1 VSCIVSRVTDAH
13 SNQAAEGD
21 GRDRE
26 RCREK
31 RSLHPTIVDD
41 VPGMYRVRARCRG
54 HADFARYPPAAAG
67 RTIHPV
73 LRRLRIENLVLIRE
87 AELELAPGL
96 NAITGETGA
105 GKTIL
110 AQSIGLLL
118 GARADAAMIGP
129 AGEEA
134 YVEAELDG
142 DPDSLAELRPE
153 DESGLVVARR
163 IFRDGRTRAYAWGR
177 AAAREDVAAE
187 AESVIAMSG
196 QFQQRRLARPA
207 FQLDVLDAFAGNDDM
222 RGRMRGAWR
231 ELVAAR
237 RRLDELTRDADA
249 HERRIGEL
257 RALVEDTEGLEAED
271 EEALREEREKL
282 RHVEE
287 LAAGASAAAEAIAPD
302 EGEGAAGLAAVAERA
317 VAPLETLAPELRRV
331 GDELRDVELR
341 LRESA
346 SELRSF
352 LADLGSQPDRL
363 EEVEAALERIADA
376 KRRFRVDTFAELL
389 ARAAQAREELAAV
402 DSGTD
407 PVEAAEAAVAA
418 AEARVG
424 ELVRELRATREDAA
438 PRFAEAVAAELR
450 DLGMGE
456 GEFVCELRERDPGP
470 TGADEARFLIR
481 PNPGLPLAPVSDTA
495 SGGELSRIALAIAVV
510 AGGATLVFDEIDA
523 GIGGETANA
532 VGRALARAAEHAQV
546 ITITH
551 LPQIASLAER
561 HFRVEKVPGDP
572 THTRIALLEPEER
585 RAELERMLG
594 GAEFLAVLGGAEN
607 G

>member
-1 VSCIVSRVTDAH
+1 MSVSPGTRPRPP
-13 SNQAAEGD
+13 G
-21 GRDRE
+21 
-26 RCREK
+26 
-31 RSLHPTIVDD
+31 
-41 VPGMYRVRARCRG
+41 VPS
-54 HADFARYPPAAAG
+54 
-67 RTIHPV
+67 TPV

-134 YVEAELDG
+134 YVEAELEG
-142 DPDSLAELRPE
+142 DPESLVELRPE

-207 FQLDVLDAFAGNDDM
+207 FQLDVLDAFAGNDDL
-222 RGRMRGAWR
+222 RRRIRGAWR

-249 HERRIGEL
+249 HERRLAEL
-257 RALVEDTEGLEAED
+257 RALVEDTEALEAENED
-271 EEALREEREKL
+271 VLREEREKL

-317 VAPLETLAPELRRV
+317 VAPLETLAPELRHV
-331 GDELRDVELR
+331 GDDLRDVELR

-389 ARAAQAREELAAV
+389 SRAAQARDELAAL

-407 PVEAAEAAVAA
+407 PVAAAEAAVST
-418 AEARVG
+418 AEARVD
-424 ELVRELRATREDAA
+424 ELAGELRATREDAA

-456 GEFVCELRERDPGP
+456 GEFVCELRARDSGP

-481 PNPGLPLAPVSDTA
+481 PNPGLPLAPVADTA

-594 GAEFLAVLGGAEN
+594 GAEFLAVLGGTDN